1 MTIREF
7 VRRQLFTYVGVVVLV
22 YFAGLLLTRVL
33 RPGSIPS
40 VLAMVAL
47 CIVTLFIIDRLAGIP
62 CRSCGKPLGFVLFAA
77 AVGLRKQ
84 RCPHCKLDVD
94 EQIPGGGT

>member
-1 MTIREF
+1 MTIREL
-7 VRRQLFTYVGVVVLV
+7 VRRQLFSYVGVVALV
-22 YFAGLLLTRVL
+22 YFGGLLLTQVL
-33 RPGSIPS
+33 IPGSIPF

-47 CIVTLFIIDRLAGIP
+47 CVVTLFIIDRLAGFSCP
-62 CRSCGKPLGFVLFAA
+62 NCGKPLGFVLFAA

-94 EQIPGGGT
+94 ERMPGGST

>member
-22 YFAGLLLTRVL
+22 YFGGLLLMQAVT
-33 RPGSIPS
+33 PGSIPF
-40 VLAMVAL
+40 VLVMAAL
-47 CIVTLFIIDRLAGIP
+47 CIVTLFVIDRLAGIP
-62 CRSCGKPLGFVLFAA
+62 WRNCGKPLGFALFAA

-94 EQIPGGGT
+94 EQIPGGGA